1 MPPSPTEVR
10 IREIQ
15 KELERTPA
23 EFLIEPTAA
32 YKTSA
37 AWDLSFDDRLV
48 FGLLQEDRAD
58 GRQRGRSH
66 TKLIQ
71 KVFEDGNFCGAV
83 SLNYLLGATVRNCTT
98 WVPTR
103 PSRGDTGATE
113 EMFYTI
119 ARAIEKGVLQK
130 STRVTF

>member
-1 MPPSPTEVR
+1 MPLSPRDIR

-32 YKTSA
+32 YKTPA
-37 AWDLSFDDRLV
+37 ARNLGFEVGGV

-71 KVFEDGNFCGAV
+71 KVFEDGEFYSV
-83 SLNYLLGATVRNCTT
+83 SLNYLLGATVRHCTT

-130 STRVTF
+130 FTRVSF